1 MNQNQND
8 TKKKFTGKQLAKIF
22 LTFLIFFVI
31 CFLLYYFAIRPLLPG
46 LQVVEGTVTDQSNNS
61 YIEGAKITLTGIE
74 TTSGSEG
81 KYIFEMIKPG
91 IFKIKATK
99 ENYKDYKGT
108 VNIIKRTQKDI
119 VMVPLTQPDPT
130 TTPTQAEK

>member
-91 IFKIKATK
+91 IFKINATK
-99 ENYKDYKGT
+99 ENYKDYKDT

-119 VMVPLTQPDPT
+119 VMIPLTQPDPT
-130 TTPTQAEK
+130 TTPTQGEK